1 MEYITLTKDDPDFDG
16 YLNGSF
22 SKTLRAL
29 PIETYHAD
37 SIRERVTFRVMPVEK
52 VDRPAWWRVYFW
64 SCRPEL
70 LVLTMGPAIATWLSH
85 ENQISSWTKWPS
97 WFALIGLFFMHTAV
111 FLFNDV
117 QDHLRGFDRLNR
129 RRGSQVIQRGWVRAV
144 DMRRWAVLNAGLAVL
159 FAVPAFFNAPLGLLT
174 VCALAVPLLLVFL
187 TNFGV
192 AYGLSDIA
200 LALLFGPLLTT
211 GIGLASFSEVGLG
224 DILIGTALGLMTA
237 WTLQVRQF
245 ENLFRS
251 RPEGFHTILGHLD
264 FDRARRVVIAECT
277 LLLVIQPTLA
287 IQLGVPLG
295 FLAVLPF
302 VAAPS
307 VLLMG
312 RLKNAASPLSSS
324 LVHSAWWA
332 LGVQLVWTVWWI
344 AAMGIQ
350 WL

>member
-1 MEYITLTKDDPDFDG
+1 MEYITLTKNDPEFDG

-37 SIRERVTFRVMPVEK
+37 TLRERVTFRVVPLEK
-52 VDRPAWWRVYFW
+52 VDRPPWWKVYFW

-70 LVLTMGPAIATWLSH
+70 LVLTMGPAIAAWLSH
-85 ENQISSWTKWPS
+85 ENQLSLWTKWPS
-97 WFALIGLFFMHTAV
+97 WFALLGLFFMHTAV

-117 QDHLRGFDRLNR
+117 QDHLKGVDRLNR

-144 DMRRWAVLNAGLAVL
+144 DMRKWAILNGALAVI
-159 FAVPAFFNAPLGLLT
+159 FAVPAFFNAPWGLLLISGL
-174 VCALAVPLLLVFL
+174 ALPALVVVM
-187 TNFGV
+187 TNFG
-192 AYGLSDIA
+192 AGFGLCDIA
-200 LALLFGPLLTT
+200 LAMLFGPLLTT
-211 GIGLASFSEVGLG
+211 GIGLASFSEVGLS
-224 DILIGTALGLMTA
+224 DFLIGIALGLMTA

-264 FDRARRVVIAECT
+264 FDHARWVVIVEAA
-277 LLLVIQPTLA
+277 LLLVLQPALA
-287 IQLGVPLG
+287 IELGAPLRL
-295 FLAVLPF
+295 LAVLPL

-307 VLLMG
+307 VLLIG

-324 LVHSAWWA
+324 LVGCAWWA
-332 LGVQLVWTVWWI
+332 LGAQLAWTLWWI